1 MCWPNTSAVAGAED
15 NWSAAELW
23 SLVISDHKAVWGPT
37 GILNRAALLGK
48 LWFGELGVEL
58 RTQFSKGPWGRYG
71 GGKVLLR
78 AVPMILL
85 LQVTCVEASKPQP
98 L

>member
-1 MCWPNTSAVAGAED
+1 M
-15 NWSAAELW
+15 
-23 SLVISDHKAVWGPT
+23 SDHKAVRGPT
-37 GILNRAALLGK
+37 GILNKAALLGK

-71 GGKVLLR
+71 YGGGKVLLR
-78 AVPMILL
+78 AMPMILL